1 MQKMESACTPK
12 KVGIFHILFLLF
24 AGFEISEFSYIMIIY
39 NKFSGKNLSNYSM

>member
-24 AGFEISEFSYIMIIY
+24 AGFEISEFSYRIRRTNGRINENDGWY
-39 NKFSGKNLSNYSM
+39 